1 MNTFFDLL
9 LVCKNKDMID
19 DKEFVEYILDKYIV
33 DPSFNEDIEPWLPM
47 LTIEDLEELMVLIDE
62 IGCEDE
68 SIN

>member
-1 MNTFFDLL
+1 
-9 LVCKNKDMID
+9 MID